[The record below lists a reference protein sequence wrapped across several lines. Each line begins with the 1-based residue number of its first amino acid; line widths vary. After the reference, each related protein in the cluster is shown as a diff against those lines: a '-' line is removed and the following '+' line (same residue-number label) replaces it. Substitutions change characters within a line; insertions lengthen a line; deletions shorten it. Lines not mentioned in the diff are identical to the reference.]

1 MKNFASFTIRIPE
14 SLHKK
19 AKEIAKM
26 ENKSLN
32 EVIRELL
39 NEWLK
44 KEEEK
49 MLYNAFSKVYEND
62 VEYALEA
69 QKEVILKNEEP
80 KKI

>member
-1 MKNFASFTIRIPE
+1 MKNIVSFSVRIPE
-14 SLHKK
+14 SLHRK
-19 AKEIAKM
+19 AKEIGKL

-39 NEWLK
+39 SEWLK

-49 MLYNAFSKVYEND
+49 MLYDAFSKVYESD

-69 QKEVILKNEEP
+69 QKEVVFNDEES